1 MDKGFKQMLVR
12 NKWNGKIYKVILFTD
27 NMVTLEREDG
37 SQFAIQKKEY
47 FHNYSD
53 KK

>member
-1 MDKGFKQMLVR
+1 MLVR
-12 NKWNGKIYKVILFTD
+12 NKWNGGFYKVILLTD

-37 SQFAIQKKEY
+37 SQFAISKKEY
-47 FHNYSD
+47 YFNYSE